1 MRIILFT
8 GKGGVGKTSVTAATA
23 VRCSDLGY
31 KTVVMSTDPAHSLG
45 DSFNTEIGD
54 KPRRLKENLFGLEID
69 VHEELRRNWGKI
81 QAFIKKNLVAVAKF
95 NELVAEEFAVFPG
108 MEELFSLLR
117 LKGFHDK
124 KEYDVALLDCSPTAS
139 TMRMLSFPDIAEWYM
154 EKFFHVERKIMKMVR
169 PVLNPMLEVELPN
182 DEIYGT
188 IEILYQNID
197 GVKKILCDSKT
208 SSMRLVMNPEKMVY
222 KESQRAYSYLN
233 LFGFPVDA
241 VVVNRV
247 FPPEAGHYLR
257 KWQDIQSRYLR
268 EIEEGF
274 SPLPILRS
282 SFREVEMVGI
292 ERLREMARELYGD
305 RDPTVVFM
313 DERPVILTQKNGSY
327 CLSLYLPTANEE
339 DLDLSLYKQELII
352 RLGSYRRNLVLPRAI
367 TGKKL
372 VKAAFEGKRLNITF
386 GGEEDAKRRDH

>member
-23 VRCSDLGY
+23 IKCSDLGY
-31 KTVVMSTDPAHSLG
+31 KTIVMSTDPAHSLG
-45 DSFNTEIGD
+45 DSFNMEIGD
-54 KPRRLKENLFGLEID
+54 RPKHLKDNLFGLEID

-81 QAFIKKNLVAVAKF
+81 QAFIKKNLVAMAKF
-95 NELVAEEFAVFPG
+95 NDLVAEEFAVFPG

-139 TMRMLSFPDIAEWYM
+139 TVRMLSFPDIAEWYM
-154 EKFFHVERKIMKMVR
+154 EKVFRIERKIMKMAR
-169 PVLNPMLEVELPN
+169 PVLNPMIEFELPN
-182 DEIYGT
+182 DEVYGT
-188 IEILYQNID
+188 IEMLYQNID
-197 GVKKILCDSKT
+197 GVKEILCDDKI

-247 FPPEAGHYLR
+247 FPPEAGDYLAR
-257 KWQDIQSRYLR
+257 WQEIQAKYLK
-268 EIEEGF
+268 EIEESF

-292 ERLREMARELYGD
+292 ERLREMARELYVD
-305 RDPTVVFM
+305 RDPTEVFVV
-313 DERPVILTQKNGSY
+313 EPPVTMTQHNGSY
-327 CLSLYLPTANEE
+327 CVSLHLSTAHEK
-339 DLDLSLYKQELII
+339 DLQLSMYKQELIV
-352 RLGSYRRNLVLPRAI
+352 RLGSYRRNILLPRAVAD
-367 TGKKL
+367 KKL
-372 VKAAFEGKRLNITF
+372 VKAVFEGTRLNITF
-386 GGEEDAKRRDH
+386 EGAKDM